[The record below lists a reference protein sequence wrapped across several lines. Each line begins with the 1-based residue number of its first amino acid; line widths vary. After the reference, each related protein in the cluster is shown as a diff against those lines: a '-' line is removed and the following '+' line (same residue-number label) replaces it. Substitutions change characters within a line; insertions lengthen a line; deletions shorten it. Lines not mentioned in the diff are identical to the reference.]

1 MKISFYTLGCKVNQ
15 YETAVAIEKFKE
27 KGYEIANFND
37 VCDVYVINSCS
48 VTNLATRKTRNMVSK
63 TKKMNKEAIVVL
75 MGCYANEGPENNKA
89 DIVIG
94 NEEKKD
100 IFTIVEMYSIKV
112 SIVTDISKV
121 KKYSERYVLKKKTNL
136 REYIKIEDGCNNFCT
151 YCIIPYVRGRVRSR
165 NIEEIVK
172 EAENLIKSGAKEIVL
187 TGIEIASYGTDTK
200 TLSLIDVIKKVS
212 SIDKNV
218 NIRLGSLDPRWMQNV
233 DNIKKLAEIKNICNH
248 FHLSLQSLDNNI
260 LSRMN
265 RKYTVENIYEI
276 KENLDK
282 YFNNNY
288 SITTDII
295 TGFIDETDEEFL
307 NTYRNLDNLDI
318 FNIHVFKY
326 SKRKYTKASK
336 LSTTVTDEM
345 KKIRSEKLIK
355 LAEKLKNRYLS
366 KYINTKVT
374 VLLEEY
380 KEGYL
385 YGYTNNYIYVKVKGD
400 EKLWGSKQ
408 EIELQKIEKN
418 FVLGKI

>member
-1 MKISFYTLGCKVNQ
+1 
-15 YETAVAIEKFKE
+15 
-27 KGYEIANFND
+27 
-37 VCDVYVINSCS
+37 
-48 VTNLATRKTRNMVSK
+48 
-63 TKKMNKEAIVVL
+63 
-75 MGCYANEGPENNKA
+75 
-89 DIVIG
+89 
-94 NEEKKD
+94 
-100 IFTIVEMYSIKV
+100 
-112 SIVTDISKV
+112 
-121 KKYSERYVLKKKTNL
+121 
-136 REYIKIEDGCNNFCT
+136 
-151 YCIIPYVRGRVRSR
+151 
-165 NIEEIVK
+165 
-172 EAENLIKSGAKEIVL
+172 
-187 TGIEIASYGTDTK
+187 
-200 TLSLIDVIKKVS
+200 
-212 SIDKNV
+212 
-218 NIRLGSLDPRWMQNV
+218 MQNV